1 MRWRAWLMFLPLA
14 WLAVAANAAP
24 EYSIKAGYILLFT
37 RYVEWPSTAFATPT
51 APIVIC
57 VLGTDPFGSL
67 LDETLAGQHS
77 QHRPLNVRRI
87 ADARDAEGCHVVFI
101 GAPGNNQKT
110 SDPPASKQTSQWLEE
125 LADHPVLTITEHLDA
140 LNQGAMLSF
149 VSEVEGG
156 QARIRF
162 EASLRPMHRAGLVA
176 RSQML
181 VAARKVHRDSP
192 DI

>member
-1 MRWRAWLMFLPLA
+1 MRWRSWLMFLPVALLA
-14 WLAVAANAAP
+14 ATAHAAP

-57 VLGTDPFGSL
+57 VLGADPFGSV
-67 LDETLAGQHS
+67 LDQTMAGQQS
-77 QHRPLNVRRI
+77 QQRPLNVRRVS
-87 ADARDAEGCHVVFI
+87 DAHDAQGCHVVFI
-101 GAPGNNQKT
+101 SAQGNNQPT
-110 SDPPASKQTSQWLEE
+110 SDPPVSKQMSQWLDV
-125 LADHPVLTITEHLDA
+125 LADQPVLTITERLDA
-140 LNQGAMLSF
+140 LDQGAMLSF

-181 VAARKVHRDSP
+181 VAARKVHRESP
-192 DI
+192 GI

>member
-1 MRWRAWLMFLPLA
+1 MRWRSWLMFVPVAL
-14 WLAVAANAAP
+14 LAVTAHAAP

-57 VLGTDPFGSL
+57 VLGADPFGSV
-67 LDETLAGQHS
+67 LDQTMAGQQS
-77 QHRPLNVRRI
+77 QQRPLSVRRV
-87 ADARDAEGCHVVFI
+87 ADAHDAQGCHVVFM
-101 GAPGNNQKT
+101 GVQGNNQAT
-110 SDPPASKQTSQWLEE
+110 SDPPGTKQMSQWLDV

-140 LNQGAMLSF
+140 LDEGAMLSF

-192 DI
+192 GI

>member
-1 MRWRAWLMFLPLA
+1 MRWRSSLLFLPIA
-14 WLAVAANAAP
+14 WLAVTAHAAP

-37 RYVEWPSTAFATPT
+37 RYVEWPSTAFATPS

-57 VLGTDPFGSL
+57 VLGADPFGPV
-67 LDETLAGQHS
+67 LDQTIAGQRS
-77 QHRPLNVRRI
+77 QQRPLSVRRV
-87 ADARDAEGCHVVFI
+87 ADARDAQGCHVVFI
-101 GAPGNNQKT
+101 GTQGNNQTT
-110 SDPPASKQTSQWLEE
+110 SDPPVSKQTSQWLGV
-125 LADHPVLTITEHLDA
+125 LADHPVLTITEHRDA
-140 LNQGAMLSF
+140 LGQGAMLSF

-181 VAARKVHRDSP
+181 LAARKVHRDSP